1 MKARSWLALG
11 LVPMLGTAQ
20 TQAPAPTPGP
30 IPAMTPPTGPVASVH
45 PGPIRI
51 PTEDPLLERLI
62 TEALERNPDLARS
75 RHLAD
80 AERERIPQAKA
91 LPDPSLSLGIQNDGF
106 KKLQIGMMEGS
117 YYQVMLTQPLPWPGK
132 RSLREEIAK
141 LGFEIAQT
149 DQKRATSS
157 LTAEVKR
164 AYYGL
169 LLVRGQRELL
179 DEQAQFWRTA
189 GELTRAR
196 YEVGQGTQADLLRAQ
211 LEQTRLRQARLA
223 LDSLETGVLGTL
235 NRLRLRAADTPLP
248 TTARLDSATF
258 QVIPAQVWL
267 ERAEMDCCEILDAR
281 LLLKQ
286 GERSL
291 DLARRDRYPDFAVSA
306 GVMPRGVLEPMWQAN
321 VSIALPIWSGRK
333 QKRAVVEQEARR
345 RSLEE
350 GVKDV
355 RSQLIQRIHERN
367 AQMEAA
373 LETLQ
378 LYREGLL
385 VQSEASFRASLAQY
399 EAGRAPFLSLLEA
412 LNGWTSDRSGYLQS
426 LAAAHAIQIAQEEFN
441 LTGTPPI
448 SVPGLSAGSIG
459 MGGSPAAGSAA
470 PAGRGAR
477 PAEGAGSPAMKSM

>member
-1 MKARSWLALG
+1 MKAHPWLALG
-11 LVPMLGTAQ
+11 LVPMLGMAQ
-20 TQAPAPTPGP
+20 TQAPPPSPAPGP
-30 IPAMTPPTGPVASVH
+30 AAEAH

-51 PTEDPLLERLI
+51 PTDDPLLEQLI
-62 TEALERNPDLARS
+62 LEALERSPDLARS

-91 LPDPSLSLGIQNDGF
+91 LPDPSLSLGLQNDGF

-132 RSLREEIAK
+132 RPLREAIAR

-149 DQKRATSS
+149 DQKRATST

-179 DEQAQFWRTA
+179 DEQGQFWRTA
-189 GELTRAR
+189 GELTKAR

-211 LEQTRLRQARLA
+211 LEQTRLRQTRLA
-223 LDSLETGVLGTL
+223 LDSAEKGLLGTL

-248 TTARLDSATF
+248 TTARLDSASF
-258 QVIPAQVWL
+258 QVVPAQVWL
-267 ERAEMDCCEILDAR
+267 ERADMDCCEILDAR

-306 GVMPRGVLEPMWQAN
+306 GIMPRGGLEPMWQAN
-321 VSIALPIWSGRK
+321 VSISLPIWSGQK

-345 RSLEE
+345 RGLESALQN
-350 GVKDV
+350 V
-355 RSQLIQRIHERN
+355 RSQLLQRIHERN

-399 EAGRAPFLSLLEA
+399 EAGRAPFLSVLEA
-412 LNGWTSDRSGYLQS
+412 LNGWTSDRSGYLQN

-448 SVPGLSAGSIG
+448 SVPGLSAGSMG
-459 MGGSPAAGSAA
+459 MGGSPAAAPSA
-470 PAGRGAR
+470 PARPGAT
-477 PAEGAGSPAMKSM
+477 PTAGAGSPAMTSM

>member
-1 MKARSWLALG
+1 
-11 LVPMLGTAQ
+11 VP
-20 TQAPAPTPGP
+20 
-30 IPAMTPPTGPVASVH
+30 S
-45 PGPIRI
+45 
-51 PTEDPLLERLI
+51 EDALLEQLI
-62 TEALERNPDLARS
+62 QEALDRSPDLARS

-91 LPDPSLSLGIQNDGF
+91 LPDPSLTLGLQNDGF

-117 YYQVMLTQPLPWPGK
+117 YYQVMLSQPLPWPGK
-132 RSLREEIAK
+132 RPLREEIAR
-141 LGFEIAQT
+141 LGYEIAQT
-149 DQKRATSS
+149 DQKRATST

-179 DEQAQFWRTA
+179 EEQGQFWRTA
-189 GELTRAR
+189 AELTRAR

-223 LDSLETGVLGTL
+223 LDSAEKGLLGTL
-235 NRLRLRAADTPLP
+235 NRLRLRGADTPLP
-248 TTARLDSATF
+248 TTARLDSAPF
-258 QVIPAQVWL
+258 QVVPAQVWL
-267 ERAEMDCCEILDAR
+267 ERAEMDCCEIQDAR

-291 DLARRDRYPDFAVSA
+291 DLAKRDRYPDLAVSA
-306 GVMPRGVLEPMWQAN
+306 GIMPRGALEPMWQAS
-321 VSIALPIWSGRK
+321 VSISLPLWSGQK

-345 RSLEE
+345 RGLEA
-350 GVKDV
+350 GLQLL
-355 RSQLIQRIHERN
+355 RSQLAQRIQERN

-385 VQSEASFRASLAQY
+385 VQSEASFRATLAQY
-399 EAGRAPFLSLLEA
+399 EAGRAPFLAVLEA
-412 LNGWTSDRSGYLQS
+412 LNGWTADRSGYLQS

-448 SVPGLSAGSIG
+448 SVPGLSAGAMG
-459 MGGSPAAGSAA
+459 MGGGPASAPAA
-470 PAGRGAR
+470 PARTGAA
-477 PAEGAGSPAMKSM
+477 PSGGGSPAMKAM